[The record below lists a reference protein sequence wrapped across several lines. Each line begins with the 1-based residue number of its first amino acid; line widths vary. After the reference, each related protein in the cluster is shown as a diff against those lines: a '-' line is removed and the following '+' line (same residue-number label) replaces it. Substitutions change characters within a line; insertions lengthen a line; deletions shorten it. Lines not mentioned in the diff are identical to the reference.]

1 MAIVSSKNH
10 WYEKIRQ
17 EFLLS
22 FFNSAN
28 EYEEKEINGYILIK
42 QFNAKSLKWE
52 VAIYTQ
58 KSYQKRKNYNER
70 TKNLFVTRGNK

>member
-1 MAIVSSKNH
+1 MTISKKNL

-22 FFNSAN
+22 FFNSTN
-28 EYEEKEINGYILIK
+28 EYEEKEINGFILIK
-42 QFNAKSLKWE
+42 QFNAKSLNWE

-58 KSYQKRKNYNER
+58 KSYLKRKSHNER